1 MGKLEPEVVLELIA
15 HRIRGFSEG
24 LGCRQGSGGGSSSA
38 PQRTIAH
45 VWRHFRLSHLGGGRS
60 VACIQWGKAREDAR
74 HPTVHKTDGPSQ

>member
-45 VWRHFRLSHLGGGRS
+45 V
-60 VACIQWGKAREDAR
+60 
-74 HPTVHKTDGPSQ
+74 